1 MYFSCIMIVK
11 LLSISESN
19 FYLYDFFRYE
29 FLADY
34 LITVSLWYLYN
45 LNIQL
50 FRFVKICHTDSIF
63 VSLKQGWS
71 FAWNNCTECYLYIE
85 IRCGRLIDIIFSRKY
100 ELCEAWIIFKASIKL
115 IVVKDKQILY
125 KLYNH

>member
-1 MYFSCIMIVK
+1 MIVK
-11 LLSISESN
+11 LLSISE
-19 FYLYDFFRYE
+19 YR
-29 FLADY
+29 
-34 LITVSLWYLYN
+34 YN

-71 FAWNNCTECYLYIE
+71 FACNNCTECYLYIE

-100 ELCEAWIIFKASIKL
+100 ELCEA
-115 IVVKDKQILY
+115 
-125 KLYNH
+125 